1 MDKRIQS
8 TIEYY
13 NRCTEDF
20 CRSTASVD
28 LHPLQEKFPG
38 YLPDKAS
45 ILDFGCGSG
54 RDTKYFLSKGYT
66 VSATDGSAEFC
77 RLASAYTGISVRHEY
92 FQDLSEVDLYD
103 GIWACSSILHVRK
116 AELPNVFIRMTCA
129 LKKDGIIYT
138 SFKYGDFEGE
148 RNGRYF
154 SDFTEKSFAEVLSVI
169 KELYIR
175 EAFITGDVRNGR
187 SEVKLLN
194 LILQKQYIN

>member
-13 NRCTEDF
+13 NRCAEDF

-28 LHPLQEKFPG
+28 LQPLQEKFLG
-38 YLPDKAS
+38 YLPDQAS

-77 RLASAYTGISVRHEY
+77 RFASAYTGISVRHEY

-148 RNGRYF
+148 RSGRYF

-187 SEVKLLN
+187 SEEKWLN
-194 LILQKQYIN
+194 LILQKQDIN